1 MDKPDI
7 LTNTDYDFSIWKSTY
22 DPKFTEI
29 SFKSRIPEKWLNFQK
44 VISLEKYKSSLIK
57 PINKYVEALY
67 PAPKLI
73 SIDDNFITLR
83 QYSHAEIFILV
94 NDNERKFLD
103 RPWMRQFYRSA
114 YVADLDPEC
123 FDDTFVAYTPWVVDS
138 KCEIHFV
145 VPQEDSAFKVFETI
159 RYCAN
164 ISIDTKYL
172 EPFMIPFRFKKEGSH
187 MVDSEFG
194 KVKRL
199 SPVYDMLIPRN
210 AIIDLGI
217 KEFYAKD

>member
-7 LTNTDYDFSIWKSTY
+7 LNNTDYDFGIWKSTY
-22 DPKFTEI
+22 DPAFVEI
-29 SFKSRIPEKWLNFQK
+29 SLKSRIPEKWLGFQQ
-44 VISLEKYKSSLIK
+44 VVSLEKYKSSLIK
-57 PINKYVEALY
+57 PINRYAEALY

-94 NDNERKFLD
+94 NNEGRKFLD
-103 RPWMRQFYRSA
+103 RPWMRQFYKSA
-114 YVADLDPEC
+114 YVADLDAEC
-123 FDDTFVAYTPWVVDS
+123 FDDTFVAYTPWVIDS
-138 KCEIHFV
+138 KCEVRFT
-145 VPQEDSAFKVFETI
+145 VPSEDSAFKIFETTRHCVEI
-159 RYCAN
+159 P
-164 ISIDTKYL
+164 IETKYL

-187 MVDSEFG
+187 MADSEFG

-199 SPVYDMLIPRN
+199 SPVYDMVIPRN

>member
-1 MDKPDI
+1 MDKPNI
-7 LTNTDYDFSIWKSTY
+7 LNNTDYDFDIWKSTY
-22 DPKFTEI
+22 DPKFIEI
-29 SFKSRIPEKWLNFQK
+29 SFESRIPEKWLNFQK
-44 VISLEKYKSSLIK
+44 VISLEKYKNSLIK

-83 QYSHAEIFILV
+83 QYSHAEVFILV
-94 NDNERKFLD
+94 NDKERKFLD
-103 RPWMRQFYRSA
+103 RPWMRQFYKSA

-123 FDDTFVAYTPWVVDS
+123 FDDTFVIYTPWVIDS
-138 KCEIHFV
+138 KCEVRFTI
-145 VPQEDSAFKVFETI
+145 PAEDSAFKIFETTRHCVEI
-159 RYCAN
+159 PTE
-164 ISIDTKYL
+164 TKYL

-187 MVDSEFG
+187 MADSEFG

-199 SPVYDMLIPRN
+199 SPVYDMVISRN